1 MIESYLMSE
10 NKPRISVTIEQDL
23 LDWMDRMIDGKVFAN
38 RSHAVEACLYWY
50 MNKGERSPHDG
61 CDIPKTNDGRSL

>member
-1 MIESYLMSE
+1 MIESYSMVE

-23 LDWMDRMIDGKVFAN
+23 LDWMDTMIEEKVFAN

-50 MNKGERSPHDG
+50 KNKGEQSP
-61 CDIPKTNDGRSL
+61 